1 MTALKLLLIL
11 HLRALLLLLLPPREA
26 LARRRAAGMVDVV
39 GDDNVGKE
47 KGERK
52 KKGLEN
58 AADVLFACFFRSEVI
73 FFTSAFDVV
82 FTASPSFFSRPLPRF
97 FTKKIIRCSL
107 SLSLSF
113 SLSPRGVVVS
123 YPPPVDIEESRSLCV
138 FIACKP
144 KKGK

>member
-1 MTALKLLLIL
+1 MTALKLLLFL
-11 HLRALLLLLLPPREA
+11 HLRALLLLLPPREA

-107 SLSLSF
+107 SLSLS
-113 SLSPRGVVVS
+113 LST
-123 YPPPVDIEESRSLCV
+123 RSC
-138 FIACKP
+138 C
-144 KKGK
+144 